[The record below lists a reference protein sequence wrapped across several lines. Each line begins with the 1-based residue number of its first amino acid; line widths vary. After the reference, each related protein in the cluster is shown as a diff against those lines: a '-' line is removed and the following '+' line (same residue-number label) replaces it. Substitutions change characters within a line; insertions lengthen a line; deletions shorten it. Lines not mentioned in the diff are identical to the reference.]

1 MTARDSVPGER
12 RRDARPGD
20 GAGKS
25 TSRLKAATA
34 GFWLS
39 VALFVATT
47 AALALA
53 ERRLSTATL
62 TPLWTAVIV
71 LTYFL
76 FPTAVV
82 LTFWLMRRGT
92 RSSIALV
99 AGIVGSVSAVALAT
113 GAYWNCSGT
122 GTPVLTQI
130 AWVGE
135 LFFGT
140 AAMPF
145 GQVPG
150 CPAEP
155 PLSLGI
161 AQVMAL
167 GVLSVAAVKLV
178 LRFSENVVQRL
189 RIRRATNLV
198 LVVGAGDRAAYAEA
212 VACACEPETLTVSIG
227 EDIVG
232 KQVAPREGVLHL
244 SGQLGTPDLFRSL
257 LGRKTETNLRAV
269 HLVDPDTTTNLHHY
283 DAVRDAVAD
292 ATSVRPIRALVRID
306 NPWAA
311 EEWRRGALKTDGWIV
326 DALSSHE
333 TTAYEVLRQIMAERH
348 DHLIVCGDGLLALA
362 VCEVTS
368 QLRREID
375 AIAAAL
381 KKAAPTEAA
390 PTDQDAPTPQE
401 RVPAVTLL
409 GPGAR
414 ALGEN
419 HTVHQVRFGNPESD
433 FAVDESPLT
442 RDAVERLAGKE
453 TSPVI
458 VFTEPEETLPVELAA
473 RHENW
478 AIFAY
483 QPGATGVAD
492 RALVGTLRT
501 FGLALRHAAD
511 EPADEWE
518 RMARRVHEVYFAQYG
533 HEGGPAAKPWSQ
545 LDPFYRESNL
555 RLVTNLVRS
564 AQDAGLSWGAPEGAP
579 AGSGTLTEDQIV
591 ALAQAEHESWRAFL
605 QRHGWKPG
613 AVRDNAR
620 KIHPALLPWDILA
633 EADRQKAR
641 TSVLTSLA
649 MLESFG
655 FVPHQTTGWRRWQD
669 YERSG
674 EVTATRLDR
683 PITWTTQDGQ
693 PLNAAAGDWLVTGP
707 DGTQWTIA
715 DDKLH
720 ATYRQVDAN
729 VWRRH
734 GVLRARPAVAG
745 EIVRSHEGR
754 VLAGHGDWVVQETDG
769 NMWTVPAEH
778 FAAHYREVERTT
790 PSVPAT

>member
-1 MTARDSVPGER
+1 MAARDSVPGER
-12 RRDARPGD
+12 RRDERQGD
-20 GAGKS
+20 GAGNS
-25 TSRLKAATA
+25 PSRQQAATA

-47 AALALA
+47 TALALA

-62 TPLWTAVIV
+62 SPAWTAVIV

-76 FPTAVV
+76 LPTAVV

-189 RIRRATNLV
+189 RIRRAKNLV

-212 VACACEPETLTVSIG
+212 VACACEPETLVVSIG
-227 EDIVG
+227 EDLVG

-257 LGRKTETNLRAV
+257 LGRNTETNLRAV
-269 HLVDPDTTTNLHHY
+269 HLIDPDATTNLHHY
-283 DAVRDAVAD
+283 DLVREAVEP
-292 ATSVRPIRALVRID
+292 ATGAQPIRVLVRID

-311 EEWRRGALKTDGWIV
+311 EEWRRSTLKTDGWIV

-333 TTAYEVLRQIMAERH
+333 TTAYELLRQIVGEHH
-348 DHLIVCGDGLLALA
+348 DQMIVCGNGLLALA

-381 KKAAPTEAA
+381 KEADLRKASL
-390 PTDQDAPTPQE
+390 DAHDTPTPEE
-401 RVPAVTLL
+401 RVPAVALL
-409 GPGAR
+409 GPDAR
-414 ALGEN
+414 ALSEN
-419 HTVHQVRFGNPESD
+419 HTVHQIRFGNPKSD
-433 FAVDESPLT
+433 FGVDEAPVT
-442 RDAVERLAGKE
+442 RDAIERLMREA

-458 VFTEPEETLPVELAA
+458 VFTEAEETLPVELAA
-473 RHENW
+473 RHERW
-478 AIFAY
+478 AIFAF
-483 QPGATGVAD
+483 QTGATGVAD
-492 RALVGTLRT
+492 RALVGQLRT
-501 FGLALRHAAD
+501 FGLALRHAD
-511 EPADEWE
+511 GQPTDEWE
-518 RMARRVHEVYFAQYG
+518 RMARRVHQVFSALYG
-533 HEGGPAAKPWSQ
+533 EGGGPSYEPWPQ
-545 LDPFYRESNL
+545 LDSFYKESNL
-555 RLVTNLVRS
+555 RLVTTLVRS
-564 AQDAGLSWGAPEGAP
+564 AQGVGLSWGAPEGAP
-579 AGSGTLTEDQIV
+579 AGGATLTEDQVI

-605 QRHGWKPG
+605 KRHGWKPG
-613 AVRDNAR
+613 DVRDNTR
-620 KIHPALLPWDILA
+620 KIHNALQPWDNLA
-633 EADRQKAR
+633 DTDRQKAR
-641 TSVLTSLA
+641 TSVLTALA

-655 FVPHQTTGWRRWQD
+655 FVPHQTAGWKWQD

-683 PITWTTQDGQ
+683 PITWTTDDAQ
-693 PLNAAAGDWLVTGP
+693 PLTGHAGDWLVTGP
-707 DGTQWTIA
+707 DGKQWTIG
-715 DDKLH
+715 DEQLH
-720 ATYRQVDAN
+720 ETYSNVEGD

-734 GVLRARPAVAG
+734 GTVSARPAKAG
-745 EIVRSHEGR
+745 ETIPTREGKL
-754 VLAGHGDWVVQETDG
+754 VASAGDWVVRDG
-769 NMWTVPAEH
+769 EGNVWAVPAGH
-778 FAAHYREVERTT
+778 FAAHYREVERIT
-790 PSVPAT
+790 PRVPAP